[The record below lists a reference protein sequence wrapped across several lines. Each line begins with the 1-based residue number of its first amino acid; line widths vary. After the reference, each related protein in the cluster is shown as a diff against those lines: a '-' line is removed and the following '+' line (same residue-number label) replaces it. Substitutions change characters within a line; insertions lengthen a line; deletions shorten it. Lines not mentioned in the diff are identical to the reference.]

1 MASTKVVQGRL
12 HEANIHSMGSCYY
25 GPTIPLSRHVLQSEC
40 YEDKQEQGCRELI
53 TAECDSDQGLGRCL
67 QSKVAP
73 ADA

>member
-1 MASTKVVQGRL
+1 MASTKVVQCGL
-12 HEANIHSMGSCYY
+12 HEANIHSMGSCY
-25 GPTIPLSRHVLQSEC
+25 GPTIPLSTHVLQGEC
-40 YEDKQEQGCRELI
+40 YEDKQGQGCRELL